1 MKLKSIMLGTA
12 ASLVMTT
19 GAFAADA
26 LTDTVV
32 PTAVDYVKVCDAFGA
47 GFFVIPGMETCL
59 KIGGRVRTGF
69 EYLEDNVFLGL
80 DANGNERWDDSYRWF
95 ANGRIDFDARTASDF
110 GTVRSFFRIES
121 EPDRN
126 AVISQAFIQVGYLT
140 AGYSDGDTVFNDDAL
155 YGNFYDDGYGAPGN
169 GLQLNVVVDDLGGGF
184 FVGGQVIAANNGSGL
199 LTVDYQNDANDVA
212 LVGIVGIADQAWGSA
227 SLSGHYDNASEGFV
241 IKATADLVITDGFGA
256 RLTAGY
262 LDNGANVDA
271 FIVSGAVS
279 YDVTPDLNL
288 FVGAIYGFND
298 GDDPF
303 EINGGIG
310 YTLAEGL
317 TLAAEVRYADDAG
330 DTPNTDGNFDA
341 IVGLIRTF

>member
-32 PTAVDYVKVCDAFGA
+32 PTAVDYVKVCDAFGS

-69 EYLEDNVFLGL
+69 EYLEDNVQVGPNDF
-80 DANGNERWDDSYRWF
+80 DDSYRWF

-121 EPDRN
+121 ENDRN

-184 FVGGQVIAANNGSGL
+184 FVGGQVIAANQGSGL
-199 LTVDYQNDANDVA
+199 LRVDFQDDANDVA

-241 IKATADLVITDGFGA
+241 VKATADLVITDGLGA

-262 LDNGANVDA
+262 TDDGANTDA
-271 FIVSGAVS
+271 FLISGALS
-279 YDVTPDLNL
+279 YDVTPDVNV
-288 FVGAIYGFND
+288 FVGAIYGFAD
-298 GDDPF
+298 GSDPY
-303 EINGGIG
+303 EINGGVG
-310 YTLAEGL
+310 YTMAEGL
-317 TLAAEVRYADDAG
+317 TLAAEARYVDDG
-330 DTPNTDGNFDA
+330 PNDGEINA